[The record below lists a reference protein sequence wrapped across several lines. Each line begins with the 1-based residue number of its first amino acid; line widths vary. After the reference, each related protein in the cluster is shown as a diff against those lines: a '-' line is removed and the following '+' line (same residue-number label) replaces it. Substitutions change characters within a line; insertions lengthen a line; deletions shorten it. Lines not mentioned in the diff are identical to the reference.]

1 MLQAAHSSPEKIA
14 HLRAAYDRA
23 VAGGWAGAGQL
34 EWLDDEAAVLRR
46 APHLA
51 GGDIK
56 VRARMRACMRA
67 RRADALAGRAGR
79 RCGAGTRAGRPQE
92 MRSTR

>member
-51 GGDIK
+51 GGEIK
-56 VRARMRACMRA
+56 VRARGCVRVCARDTLTRA
-67 RRADALAGRAGR
+67 RAGLEGAVERERGLGGRKRRA
-79 RCGAGTRAGRPQE
+79 
-92 MRSTR
+92 